1 MVELSWAGC
10 NIAAEI
16 KSRWVIPMDFEQ
28 AMHASEAVQQ
38 NHVAP
43 CNYYQLYR
51 VTSEP
56 EDNEITIVN
65 VPEKFVK

>member
-1 MVELSWAGC
+1 MG
-10 NIAAEI
+10 
-16 KSRWVIPMDFEQ
+16 FEQ
-28 AMHASEAVQQ
+28 AMHASEEVQQ

-43 CNYYQLYR
+43 CNYYQLYT